1 LPQEAKSRPYHHG
14 DLRRALLDAAQ
25 GRLESAGLEAVSI
38 RACARDTGVSGAA
51 PIHHFGSLKGLFTA
65 LAARGF
71 EQLIERLDAELK
83 ARGDASE
90 SSVLVG
96 AYVAFAVSA
105 PRLFDLMWRDDVLDA
120 EDAPLNTARRQAL
133 VRLQAHSEPDSQG
146 SRIAAI
152 RNWSLAHGLATLLL
166 HGRIEKALG
175 SAEYGL
181 ATTDEFVALAYTE
194 HFLMPP
200 SQ

>member
-1 LPQEAKSRPYHHG
+1 MPQEAKSRPYHHG

-25 GRLESAGLEAVSI
+25 GRLESAGLEAVSV

-51 PIHHFGSLKGLFTA
+51 PIHHFGSLKGLLSA

-71 EQLIERLDAELK
+71 EQLIERLDAELR
-83 ARGDASE
+83 ARGDVSE

-120 EDAPLNTARRQAL
+120 EDRPLQNARRQAL
-133 VRLQAHSEPDSQG
+133 IRLQAHSKPDGQG

-175 SAEYGL
+175 SVEYGP
-181 ATTDEFVALAYTE
+181 ATTEEFVALAYSE
-194 HFLMPP
+194 HFLMP
-200 SQ
+200 SSR